1 VDQEFVMAQTPTV
14 TPPPTTDFAERPRPK
29 SGSAWSGWII
39 FAGVMLGL
47 VGSFQLIEGFVALF
61 EDSFFLVARHGLVV
75 HMSYTA
81 WGWVHLAIGAANIFA
96 GFGLF
101 AGRTAA
107 RIWAILVASISA
119 IANLGFTSAYPTWTV
134 VIITL
139 DVIVIYALCV
149 HWDEV
154 ERI

>member
-1 VDQEFVMAQTPTV
+1 MAQTPTV
-14 TPPPTTDFAERPRPK
+14 TPPPSTDFVDRPTPR

-47 VGSFQLIEGFVALF
+47 IGSFQLIEGFVALF
-61 EDSFFLVARHGLVV
+61 EHNYYLVARHGLVV

-81 WGWVHLAIGAANIFA
+81 WGWVHLAIGAANILA

-119 IANLGFTSAYPTWTV
+119 IANIGFTSAYPTWTV

>member
-1 VDQEFVMAQTPTV
+1 MAQTPTI
-14 TPPPTTDFAERPRPK
+14 TPPPSADYAPTPEPRH
-29 SGSAWSGWII
+29 GSAWSGWII

-61 EDSFFLVARHGLVV
+61 DDGYYLVHRSGLVI
-75 HMSYTA
+75 HMSYTG
-81 WGWVHLAIGAANIFA
+81 WGWIHLAVGAANIFA

-119 IANLGFTSAYPTWTV
+119 IAN
-134 VIITL
+134 I
-139 DVIVIYALCV
+139 
-149 HWDEV
+149 
-154 ERI
+154 